1 VAGRKFDPTLIGKLD
16 NLANRGYTDGFYQ
29 RHPTQEQQNYI
40 EGYSSSDR
48 QQYVG
53 EIIGYDS
60 ENQCLDIDVKNKFS
74 VGDKLE
80 LILPEGNVEFT
91 LEKLINKDGK
101 AVDVAPGSGHQV
113 KVPYSGKVPEKGLLA
128 RYL

>member
-1 VAGRKFDPTLIGKLD
+1 M
-16 NLANRGYTDGFYQ
+16 
-29 RHPTQEQQNYI
+29 

-53 EIIGYDS
+53 EITGYDTAT
-60 ENQCLDIDVKNKFS
+60 QCLEIDVKNKFS

-80 LILPEGNVEFT
+80 LILPEGNIEFT
-91 LEKLINKDGK
+91 LEKLINKNGE
-101 AVDVAPGSGHQV
+101 AIDVAPGSGYHV
-113 KVPYSGKVPEKGLLA
+113 KVPYSGKIPERGLLA